1 MRFDLYSARWQGHVT
16 ALADEAFGQ
25 GYFSRLSEL
34 AAEEGAAL
42 IIGHEGDD
50 ELLCFAFG
58 SVLPA
63 DGLRDHLEGQLPDLP
78 GDILEADQD
87 GALGVIR
94 AVAVSPAHRRS
105 GYGTK
110 LIALMHDRLVG
121 MGADK
126 LIVCFKRSP
135 NVPHVDG
142 MMGKLGFEVWQ
153 RLPSFWR
160 ERCDAGQFHCSD
172 RQGSCNCE
180 ALLYRKTI
188 F

>member
-1 MRFDLYSARWQGHVT
+1 MPFDLYSSRWLSHVT
-16 ALADEAFGQ
+16 ALADDVFGE
-25 GYFSRLSEL
+25 GYFSGLSERV
-34 AAEEGAAL
+34 ADESSVL
-42 IIGHEGDD
+42 IIGHEGED
-50 ELLCFAFG
+50 ELICFALG
-58 SVLPA
+58 SILPA
-63 DGLRDHLEGQLPDLP
+63 DGLRDHLEGHLPDLP
-78 GDILEADQD
+78 GDIMEADQD
-87 GALGVIR
+87 GALGVIE
-94 AVAVSPAHRRS
+94 AVAVAPGHRRG

-110 LIALMHDRLVG
+110 LIGLMHDRLVG

-126 LIVCFKRSP
+126 LVISFKRSP

-160 ERCDAGQFHCSD
+160 ERCDAGEFRCAD
-172 RQGSCNCE
+172 RGDRCTCE